1 MNTKI
6 LIATHGIF
14 ADGIYESLKIIAGE
28 KNNVERLN
36 AYVDKNIDY
45 SKLIKDI
52 VSNHN
57 YKESNLLVITDLFGG
72 SVNNEFLKY
81 IMQYPFYLV
90 SGLNLGMLLEF
101 VLSTKEL
108 NNETIKEIIDRSKN
122 NIVLCNDILHSEDS
136 SDSDF

>member
-14 ADGIYESLKIIAGE
+14 ADGIYESLKIVVGE
-28 KNNVERLN
+28 QSNIERLN
-36 AYVDKNIDY
+36 AYVNNNIDY

-52 VSNHN
+52 VTKHD
-57 YKESNLLVITDLFGG
+57 YKKSNLLVITDLFGG

-81 IMQYPFYLV
+81 VANYPFYLI
-90 SGLNLGMLLEF
+90 SGLNFGLLLEL
-101 VLSTKEL
+101 VTSAKEL
-108 NNETIKEIIDRSKN
+108 NKKTILEIIQHSKE
-122 NIVLCNDILHSEDS
+122 NIVLCNDILHLNEL